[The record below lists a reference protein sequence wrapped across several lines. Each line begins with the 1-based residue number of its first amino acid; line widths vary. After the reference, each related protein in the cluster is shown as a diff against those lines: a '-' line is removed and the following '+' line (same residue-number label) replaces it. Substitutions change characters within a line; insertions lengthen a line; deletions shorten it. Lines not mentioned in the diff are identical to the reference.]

1 MTEKLL
7 TADEQREYIV
17 RMMLEREW
25 RPGRSH
31 KQLAKDWGIAP
42 RTVAQRALEASRAI
56 HVANGGLQEFIC
68 RKMSEL
74 DTVIESAMSVV
85 KLTGDD
91 GKCVDAPDLKAAIA
105 AIRVQGELMGAI
117 GARSSKERPKLD
129 DDVKSRYKQ
138 MSPAE
143 KIAEH
148 EKAIAEEK
156 AKLESAH

>member
-7 TADEQREYIV
+7 TADEQREHIV
-17 RMMLEREW
+17 HLMINREW

-56 HVANGGLQEFIC
+56 HVANGGLHEFIC

-74 DTVIESAMSVV
+74 DTVVEEAME
-85 KLTGDD
+85 KTDAD
-91 GKCVDAPDLKAAIA
+91 GQPCPDLKAAIA

-129 DDVKSRYKQ
+129 DDVKSKYKQ

-143 KIAEH
+143 RIAEH
-148 EKAIAEEK
+148 ERAILEER
-156 AKLESAH
+156 AKMGETH

>member
-1 MTEKLL
+1 MTEKLQ

-74 DTVIESAMSVV
+74 DTVIEQAMDCV
-85 KLTGDD
+85 KLDKEGGTIES
-91 GKCVDAPDLKAAIA
+91 PDLKAAIA

-129 DDVKSRYKQ
+129 DDVKSKYKQ

-143 KIAEH
+143 RIAEH
-148 EKAIAEEK
+148 EKAIAEER
-156 AKLESAH
+156 AKLESSH

>member
-1 MTEKLL
+1 MTEKLQ
-7 TADEQREYIV
+7 TADEQREHIC
-17 RMMLEREW
+17 RMMIERIW

-31 KQLAKDWGIAP
+31 KQLAKEWGIAP

-56 HVANGGLQEFIC
+56 HVANGGLQEFIM
-68 RKMSEL
+68 RKMIEL
-74 DTVIESAMSVV
+74 DTVVEEAME
-85 KLTGDD
+85 KTDAD
-91 GKCVDAPDLKAAIA
+91 GQPCPDLKAAIA

-138 MSPAE
+138 MTPAE

-148 EKAIAEEK
+148 EKAIAEER
-156 AKLESAH
+156 AKMGETH